1 MKRAIFLDRDGTLI
15 EEVNY
20 LSNFSQIKIFP
31 FAYDAIKIFN
41 ELNFLVFIVTNQSGI
56 ARGFFN
62 EEFVKKTNEFI
73 IKTFNQ
79 REAVISDYFF
89 CPHHPDDN
97 CKCRKPET
105 GMILKAKEKYNIDI
119 STSYI
124 IGDSLKDVL
133 TGINAGMFPLQVLTG
148 HGWNNLSENS
158 IILPNLYYAALFI
171 KNIESQ
177 NI

>member
-1 MKRAIFLDRDGTLI
+1 MKAAFLDRDGVINEDLGYVGKI
-15 EEVNY
+15 E
-20 LSNFSQIKIFP
+20 NFKFKEGIFELLKLLQDLG
-31 FAYDAIKIFN
+31 FALF
-41 ELNFLVFIVTNQSGI
+41 VVTNQSGI

-89 CPHHPDDN
+89 CPHHPDDS

-119 STSYI
+119 LVDATHPFA
-124 IGDSLKDVL
+124 
-133 TGINAGMFPLQVLTG
+133 INASKNAIDVCKELDIKYVRFERKEENFPKEVVNRG
-148 HGWNNLSENS
+148 EVGVGKWD
-158 IILPNLYYAALFI
+158 
-171 KNIESQ
+171 
-177 NI
+177 